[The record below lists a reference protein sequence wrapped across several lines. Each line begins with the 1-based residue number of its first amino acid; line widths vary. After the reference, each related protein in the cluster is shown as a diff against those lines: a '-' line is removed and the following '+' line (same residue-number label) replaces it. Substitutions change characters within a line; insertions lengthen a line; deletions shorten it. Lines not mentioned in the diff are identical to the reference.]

1 MGQFRYARK
10 RVAIAPATEPP
21 KIMDYIHPAHG
32 NACTTLAPRRQKTPQ
47 KSYPEANLDWCTFY
61 IHLYVRACAWMGV
74 LFVNKLS
81 SAKVQVF
88 GSLAPS
94 SSTLFLF
101 FSSWHETIYACLGQK
116 NSSLLSVA
124 SISQG
129 PPQPMPIPG
138 VYKWQPPW
146 FLSFFF
152 FFFFFFFLYN
162 WARACCH
169 KINIRESIPCF
180 ARPFWSKEYYYHQKR
195 YKFPNHDK
203 VQAAR
208 GLDSHHWQMDDETKH
223 AWHFILYFLFGFNL
237 RMIQEYSLWLPA
249 HHMYTS
255 LPCNY

>member
-10 RVAIAPATEPP
+10 RAAIAPATEPP

-47 KSYPEANLDWCTFY
+47 KSYPDANLDWCTFY

-101 FSSWHETIYACLGQK
+101 FLAGMRLYLPVLDKRTAASWAWLRSRRVPRSPCPFLVSTNDNRHDSI
-116 NSSLLSVA
+116 LS
-124 SISQG
+124 
-129 PPQPMPIPG
+129 
-138 VYKWQPPW
+138 
-146 FLSFFF
+146 
-152 FFFFFFFLYN
+152 FFFFLYN

-223 AWHFILYFLFGFNL
+223 AWHFILYFLFGFIL